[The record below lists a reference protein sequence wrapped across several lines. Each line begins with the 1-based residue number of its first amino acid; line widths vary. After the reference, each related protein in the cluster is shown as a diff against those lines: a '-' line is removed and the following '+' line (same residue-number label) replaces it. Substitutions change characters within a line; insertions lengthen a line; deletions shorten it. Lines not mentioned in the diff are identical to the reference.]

1 MFKRLLFL
9 LLFCLIFS
17 VLSFLGQERERE
29 LPSKPETR
37 EVEAPRNDPPPPRN
51 DPPPPPPPR
60 NDPPPPREEPRQSN
74 NSSSSNNSSNND
86 EPSRARRRDR
96 DSDSD
101 QNRPGRGRSDEDLR
115 KPRKPENPT
124 PIPPPNPT
132 PNPSPTPSPNPVPP
146 GNNNGSNSDK
156 DKEDREEERRRRNR
170 NRGNYPYPPVY
181 YPAPVPTTPTT
192 FSWRMYFD
200 KDDVFFNIYGTYVE
214 SNQAEYLPFFDT
226 VLSGNYIPLYYIY
239 GREFYRNEFP
249 FVASDW
255 TIYYEPDLDDIFVDF
270 DKFGKVGYERLV
282 MVALGDTIKS
292 VNKKF
297 KNSGQAPR
305 PVLVETLPLVDKDK
319 LYSFNVKDLPK
330 GEYEIRFIARDGTTL
345 KHSIR
350 IK

>member
-9 LLFCLIFS
+9 LLFCLMFS

-60 NDPPPPREEPRQSN
+60 NDPPPPRNDPPP
-74 NSSSSNNSSNND
+74 SSSNNSSNND
-86 EPSRARRRDR
+86 ESNRSRRRDR

-101 QNRPGRGRSDEDLR
+101 QTRPGRGRSDEDLR
-115 KPRKPENPT
+115 KPRKPENPA
-124 PIPPPNPT
+124 PNPPPNPNPT

-146 GNNNGSNSDK
+146 GNNNSGDKDK
-156 DKEDREEERRRRNR
+156 DKERREEERRRRNR
-170 NRGNYPYPPVY
+170 DRNGGYYPPVY
-181 YPAPVPTTPTT
+181 IPSPVPTTPTT
-192 FSWRMYFD
+192 FSWRVYFD
-200 KDDVFFNIYGTYVE
+200 KDDVFFNIYSTYVE

-270 DKFGKVGYERLV
+270 DKFGKVGYERMV

-297 KNSGQAPR
+297 KNSGQTPR